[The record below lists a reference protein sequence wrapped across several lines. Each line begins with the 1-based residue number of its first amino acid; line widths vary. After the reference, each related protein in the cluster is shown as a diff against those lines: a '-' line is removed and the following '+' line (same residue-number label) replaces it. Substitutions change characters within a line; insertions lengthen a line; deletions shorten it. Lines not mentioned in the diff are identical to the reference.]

1 MARAS
6 RCRAARLQWAE
17 KLSAAMNDR
26 GSVASAWEA
35 EYCAGRYRSEPPV
48 AFTGDILAAARA
60 SRLTRG
66 LYIGC
71 GNGRNYLPLVA
82 GGLDLTGL
90 DISATALAQLAARR
104 PGRRLDLICGDLTAL
119 PSARTYPL
127 VIGIQVFQHGDRA
140 GTHAHIRS
148 AQARV
153 AAGGLFCVR
162 VNAAETDIWPEHE
175 VTERHRDGGLTVR
188 YLAGPK
194 RQLRIHFFSAAEL
207 ARLMCDRFE
216 PVVPLRL
223 HRTQRAAPEP
233 GQWSQWEAIWRRT
246 GDPNS

>member
-104 PGRRLDLICGDLTAL
+104 PGRRLDLICGDLSAL

-127 VIGIQVFQHGDRA
+127 VIGIQVFQQPAPMRTSGQPRRGWQQA
-140 GTHAHIRS
+140 ACS
-148 AQARV
+148 AF
-153 AAGGLFCVR
+153 GS
-162 VNAAETDIWPEHE
+162 T
-175 VTERHRDGGLTVR
+175 
-188 YLAGPK
+188 
-194 RQLRIHFFSAAEL
+194 
-207 ARLMCDRFE
+207 
-216 PVVPLRL
+216 
-223 HRTQRAAPEP
+223 
-233 GQWSQWEAIWRRT
+233 RRKQT
-246 GDPNS
+246 SGRNTR